1 MAQLSEGVVAIDYIK
16 RGIEIMTKLLEGV
29 GGGEACA
36 SVESVTS
43 VELSNAYCALA
54 EVYLTD
60 SW

>member
-16 RGIEIMTKLLEGV
+16 RGIEIMTKLLECA

>member
-1 MAQLSEGVVAIDYIK
+1 MAQLSEGVVAIEYIK
-16 RGIEIMTKLLEGV
+16 RGIEIMTKLLECE
-29 GGGEACA
+29 GGGACA
-36 SVESVTS
+36 SVESVSS